1 MTGLFFDRALLPD
14 GWAAHVRVTV
24 SGGRIASVLPD
35 ATAEPGDERHAVAF
49 PGLADLHSHA
59 FQRGM
64 AGLAETAGPPDLVGD
79 DDFWSWRETM
89 YRFVLTLD
97 PDQIEAIAAYAFA
110 EMLEGGFTTV
120 GEFHYLHHRPD
131 GAAYANRA
139 ELAERVAAAAS
150 ASGIG
155 LTLLPVFYAH
165 GNFGDAPPSPRQAR
179 FLNDLDGFAALL
191 DGCRKAV
198 GGLDGAVVGVAP
210 HSLRAASEAEVKAVA
225 AMAPDGPVH
234 IHAAEQVKEVAD
246 CEAATGL
253 RPVEFLLDRI
263 GLDAR
268 WCLIHA
274 THLTAGETRR
284 LAQSGAVAG
293 LCPVT
298 ESNLGDGIFPAADY
312 LGAGGR
318 FGIGTD
324 SNILISAADELKAIE
339 YIQRLKYRARNVLAP
354 KGGSTGR
361 RVFDGAL
368 RGGAQALGLGP
379 VGFTPGARAD
389 IVTLQADHP
398 ALALAKGD
406 GLLDAWIFAGAKI
419 DRVWRHGREVVS
431 GGVHK
436 DRPALEARYRKA
448 LAALA

>member
-1 MTGLFFDRALLPD
+1 MTALFFTRALLPT
-14 GWAAHVRVTV
+14 GWSHDVRVTIAD
-24 SGGRIASVLPD
+24 GRIATVAPGAKPETGD
-35 ATAEPGDERHAVAF
+35 ARHAVAF
-49 PGLADLHSHA
+49 SGLANLHSHA

-64 AGLAETAGPPDLVGD
+64 AALAETAGPND

-97 PDQIEAIAAYAFA
+97 PGQIEAIAAYAFA

-120 GEFHYLHHRPD
+120 GEFHYLHHNPD
-131 GAAYANRA
+131 GSPYANRA
-139 ELAERVAAAAS
+139 ELAERIAAAAGG
-150 ASGIG
+150 AGIG

-179 FLNDLDGFAALL
+179 FLNDLDGFATLL

-198 GGLDGAVVGVAP
+198 AGLEGAHVGVAP
-210 HSLRAASEAEVKAVA
+210 HSLRAASAAEVKAVA
-225 AMAPDGPVH
+225 AMAPDGPIH
-234 IHAAEQVKEVAD
+234 IHAAEQTKEVED

-253 RPVEFLLDRI
+253 RPVEFLIDRI

-284 LAQSGAVAG
+284 LAASGAVAG

-298 ESNLGDGIFPAADY
+298 ESNLGDGMFPTLDY
-312 LGAGGR
+312 LGQSGR

-324 SNILISAADELKAIE
+324 SNILISAADELKTIE

-361 RVFDGAL
+361 RLFDGAL
-368 RGGAQALGLGP
+368 AGGAQALGLGP
-379 VGFTPGARAD
+379 QGIAPGACAD
-389 IVTLQADHP
+389 LVTLQADHP
-398 ALALAKGD
+398 SLALAKD
-406 GLLDAWIFAGAKI
+406 DAILDAWIFAGARI
-419 DRVWRHGREVVS
+419 DRVWRAGREVVT

-448 LAALA
+448 LGALA

>member
-1 MTGLFFDRALLPD
+1 MSGLFFTQALLPG
-14 GWAAHVRVTV
+14 GWAQNVRVTIAN
-24 SGGRIASVLPD
+24 GRIMAVVAGTSPD
-35 ATAEPGDERHAVAF
+35 PADERHAVAF
-49 PGLADLHSHA
+49 PGLANLHSHA

-64 AGLAETAGPPDLVGD
+64 AGLAETAGPADIAGD

-120 GEFHYLHHRPD
+120 GEFHYLHHQPD
-131 GAAYANRA
+131 GAPYADRA
-139 ELAERVAAAAS
+139 ELAGRIAAATAT
-150 ASGIG
+150 AGIG

-179 FLNDLDGFAALL
+179 FLNDLDGFATLL
-191 DGCRKAV
+191 EGCRKAV
-198 GGLDGAVVGVAP
+198 SGLDGARLGVAP
-210 HSLRAASEAEVKAVA
+210 HSLRAASAPEVAAVA
-225 AMAPDGPVH
+225 AMAPDGPIH
-234 IHAAEQVKEVAD
+234 IHAAEQVKEVED

-253 RPVEFLLDRI
+253 RPVEFLADRI

-274 THLTAGETRR
+274 THLTATETRR
-284 LAQSGAVAG
+284 LAASGAVAG

-298 ESNLGDGIFPAADY
+298 ESNLGDGIFPTADY
-312 LGAGGR
+312 LAAGGR

-324 SNILISAADELKAIE
+324 SNILISAPDELKAIE
-339 YIQRLKYRARNVLAP
+339 YIQRLKYRARNVLAA

-361 RVFDGAL
+361 RLFDGAL
-368 RGGAQALGLGP
+368 AGGAQALGLGP
-379 VGFTPGARAD
+379 AGIQPGARAD
-389 IVTLQADHP
+389 IVSLQADHP
-398 ALALAKGD
+398 SLALARGD

-419 DRVWRHGREVVS
+419 DRVWRHGREMVT
-431 GGVHK
+431 GGVHR
-436 DRPALEARYRKA
+436 DRPALEARYRRA
-448 LAALA
+448 LKSL

>member
-1 MTGLFFDRALLPD
+1 MIGLFFESALLPT
-14 GWAAHVRVTV
+14 GWAQNVRVTLAD
-24 SGGRIASVLPD
+24 GRFASV
-35 ATAEPGDERHAVAF
+35 EPGAAPAPRDARHAVAF
-49 PGLADLHSHA
+49 PGLANLHSHA

-64 AGLAETAGPPDLVGD
+64 AALAETAGPPNIAGD

-110 EMLEGGFTTV
+110 EMLEGGFTAV
-120 GEFHYLHHRPD
+120 GEFHYLHHQPD
-131 GAAYANRA
+131 GAPYANRA
-139 ELAERVAAAAS
+139 ELGERIAAAAS

-179 FLNDLDGFAALL
+179 FLNDLDGFSALL

-198 GGLDGAVVGVAP
+198 AGLDGAVVGVAP
-210 HSLRAASEAEVKAVA
+210 HSLRAASAAEVRAVT
-225 AMAPDGPVH
+225 AMTDGPVH
-234 IHAAEQVKEVAD
+234 IHAAEQVKEVED

-253 RPVEFLLDRI
+253 RPVEFLLQKI
-263 GLDAR
+263 GIDAR

-274 THLTAGETRR
+274 THLTAGETRN

-298 ESNLGDGIFPAADY
+298 ESNLGDGIFPSADY
-312 LGAGGR
+312 LKAGGR

-354 KGGSTGR
+354 KGGSTGHR
-361 RVFDGAL
+361 LFDGAL
-368 RGGAQALGLGP
+368 AGGAQALGLGA
-379 VGFTPGARAD
+379 VGIAPGVKAD

-398 ALALAKGD
+398 SLALAKGD
-406 GLLDAWIFAGAKI
+406 TLLDAWIFAGARI
-419 DRVWRHGREVVS
+419 DGVWRHGIQLVS
-431 GGVHK
+431 GGVHR
-436 DRPALEARYRKA
+436 DRPAIEARYRKA

>member
-1 MTGLFFDRALLPD
+1 MTGLYFAHALLPH
-14 GWAAHVRVTV
+14 GWADDVRVTMA
-24 SGGRIASVLPD
+24 GGRIVSVESV
-35 ATAEPGDERHAVAF
+35 AVAEPGDERHAVAI
-49 PGLADLHSHA
+49 PGLANLHSHA

-64 AGLAETAGPPDLVGD
+64 AGLAETAGPND

-89 YRFVLTLD
+89 YRFVLGLD

-120 GEFHYLHHRPD
+120 GEFHYLHHQPD

-139 ELAERVAAAAS
+139 ELAERIAAATAS
-150 ASGIG
+150 AGIG

-191 DGCRKAV
+191 SGCRAAV
-198 GGLDGAVVGVAP
+198 SGLDAAIVGVAP
-210 HSLRAASEAEVKAVA
+210 HSLRAASKDEVRAVA
-225 AMAPDGPVH
+225 AMAPGGPVH
-234 IHAAEQVKEVAD
+234 IHAAEQVKEVED

-253 RPVEFLLDRI
+253 RPVEFLLDRV

-274 THLTAGETRR
+274 THLTAAETRR
-284 LAQSGAVAG
+284 LAASGAVAG

-298 ESNLGDGIFPAADY
+298 ESNLGDGIFPAEDY

-324 SNILISAADELKAIE
+324 SNILISAAGELKAIE
-339 YIQRLKYRARNVLAP
+339 YIQRLKRRARNVLAP

-361 RVFDGAL
+361 RLFDGAL
-368 RGGAQALGLGP
+368 AGGAQALGLGAA
-379 VGFTPGARAD
+379 GIAPGARAD

-398 ALALAKGD
+398 SLALAKGD

-419 DRVWRHGREVVS
+419 DRVWRAGREVVS
-431 GGVHK
+431 GGVHR
-436 DRPALEARYRKA
+436 DRAALQARYRKA
-448 LAALA
+448 LQGL

>member
-1 MTGLFFDRALLPD
+1 MTALFFTRALLPT
-14 GWAAHVRVTV
+14 GWAHDVRVTIAD
-24 SGGRIASVLPD
+24 GRFAVV
-35 ATAEPGDERHAVAF
+35 TPGAAAQSHDDRHAIAF
-49 PGLADLHSHA
+49 PGLANLHSHA

-64 AGLAETAGPPDLVGD
+64 AALAETAGPND

-110 EMLEGGFTTV
+110 EMLESGFTTV
-120 GEFHYLHHRPD
+120 GEFHYLHHQPD
-131 GAAYANRA
+131 GAPYANRA
-139 ELAERVAAAAS
+139 ELAERIAAAAS

-191 DGCRKAV
+191 DGCRRAV
-198 GGLDGAVVGVAP
+198 SGLDTAVVGVAP
-210 HSLRAASEAEVKAVA
+210 HSLRAAAQAEVAAVA
-225 AMAPDGPVH
+225 ALAPDGPIH
-234 IHAAEQVKEVAD
+234 IHAAEQVREVAD

-263 GLDAR
+263 GIDAR
-268 WCLIHA
+268 WTLIHA

-284 LAQSGAVAG
+284 LAASGAVAG

-324 SNILISAADELKAIE
+324 SNILISAPDELKAIE

-361 RVFDGAL
+361 RLFDGAL
-368 RGGAQALGLGP
+368 AGGAQALGLGA
-379 VGFTPGARAD
+379 VGIAPGARAD
-389 IVTLQADHP
+389 LVTLQAGHP
-398 ALALAKGD
+398 SLALAQGD
-406 GLLDAWIFAGAKI
+406 GLLDAWIFAGARI
-419 DRVWRHGREVVS
+419 DRVWRAGRQLVA
-431 GGVHK
+431 GGVHR

-448 LAALA
+448 LQPLA